1 MALRPADEVAHDIRC
16 HVHEEMS
23 QRGVD
28 RVTRTE
34 LQRVVEDL
42 HPDQSMVEAEL
53 RERAN
58 DLAESRRNGR
68 VVRYHDNTD
77 LQTITS

>member
-1 MALRPADEVAHDIRC
+1 MTTTYRVAPKLKTKVSAPVLGRVKYEALEVGAEIKN
-16 HVHEEMS
+16 VGGIS
-23 QRGVD
+23 LGPNVD
-28 RVTRTE
+28 
-34 LQRVVEDL
+34 
-42 HPDQSMVEAEL
+42 EL